1 MFVHDEAGIHKIDFW
16 AQGFTKSIFLATGTH
31 KIEFWALGFTKRIF
45 LTTGIHKI
53 DFWAL
58 DFTKRIFLA
67 IGIHGVL
74 RAFHVFLFFEF
85 CKKKNKV
92 KKA

>member
-16 AQGFTKSIFLATGTH
+16 A
-31 KIEFWALGFTKRIF
+31 LG
-45 LTTGIHKI
+45 
-53 DFWAL
+53 
-58 DFTKRIFLA
+58 FTKRIFLA

-85 CKKKNKV
+85 CKKKKQSQKGIAKYV
-92 KKA
+92 FKKNIET